1 MAVVYNEMK
10 RIFSLH
16 TRNSTY
22 QIKADRYGYLLH
34 LYYGKKISADMDY
47 LLPYHDRGFSGN
59 PYDAGEDRTYSLDV
73 LPQEFPVL
81 GTGDF
86 RNSALKI
93 KEEGGY
99 YGCDLRYVGYQ
110 ILNGKYTIPNLP
122 AAYADKM
129 AQTLKIV
136 LADERCGVRVT
147 LLYGV
152 LEECDIITR
161 SVKIE
166 NTGTRKLYLEKVSS
180 SCLDFLYGNYDMIS
194 FYGRHTMERN
204 VQRHKILHGRQ
215 AVGSIRGASS
225 HQYNPF
231 MILAEHTATEQTGE
245 CYGAAFVY
253 SGNFSAEIEKDQF
266 DQIRF
271 VMGLSE
277 EQFSYSLS
285 AGEVFYAP
293 EVVLSYSGEGIAHL
307 SHNFHY
313 FARKH
318 ICRGKY
324 KDKPRPV
331 LLNSWEAC
339 YFDFDG
345 EKIVALAEQAA
356 EFGVEL
362 LVLDDGWFGQRDDDN
377 SSLGDWE
384 VNERKLGCSLRELS
398 ERVHQKGVLFGIWIE
413 PEMVSEDSN
422 LYRSHPDWAL
432 QIPGKNPVRARNQ
445 LVLDFSNPEVV
456 EYILEKISDI
466 LRQGEVDYVK
476 WDMNRSLTDIYSAN
490 AKEQGAVS
498 YHYMLGVY
506 HLLESLTARFPDIL
520 WEGCCG
526 GGGRF
531 DLGMLYY
538 TPQIWCSDNTDA
550 LDRVRIQYGTSFGYP
565 LSAMGAHISAVPNH
579 QTGRSTDL
587 NTRGVVAM
595 TGAFGYE
602 LDFGKLCER
611 EKKEIREQI
620 AIYHKIAPLLNGKYY
635 RISDPF
641 AEEYGAWMVVDP
653 EKKKALL
660 SIVMLNIHGN
670 MPVIYVPLFGLDP
683 TKNYCESISKDIYSG
698 EALMAGGFPVA
709 LRAGDYQAYQ
719 IMFEEVNAGE

>member
-432 QIPGKNPVRARNQ
+432 QIPGKKPVRARNQ

-565 LSAMGAHISAVPNH
+565 LSAMSAHISAVPNH